1 MAWRFLYIVE
11 GIGQM
16 FKCRAG
22 DFWWCDAMEIFG
34 IVIPLWAV
42 FIGVILLIVILWK
55 LIKFAL
61 KVLIIVIV
69 FFAILIGLDLIGVF
83 DYITNFVSTFL

>member
-1 MAWRFLYIVE
+1 
-11 GIGQM
+11 
-16 FKCRAG
+16 
-22 DFWWCDAMEIFG
+22 MEIFG